1 MRQVVL
7 DTETTGLEPAE
18 GHRIIEIGCVELVDR
33 QPTERTFWQ
42 YINPEREIDKGAL
55 EVHGLT
61 NEFLS
66 NKPRFAEIV
75 DAFLKFVD
83 GSELIIH
90 NASFDVGFI
99 NHELKLLD
107 AAASGIDTR
116 CSILD
121 TLELARRLHPGQKN
135 SLDALCKRYD
145 IDNSSRQL
153 HGALLDAQI
162 LADVYLTMTG
172 GQAALLLDPFA
183 DATGRAQRDSQKRID
198 RTGLNFTVLKASDAE
213 REQHRLKLEAIAK
226 GNGGKCLWQE
236 D

>member
-7 DTETTGLEPAE
+7 DTETTGLEPAD
-18 GHRIIEIGCVELVDR
+18 GHRIIEIGCVELIDR
-33 QPTERTFWQ
+33 RPTERTFWQ
-42 YINPEREIDKGAL
+42 YINPERDVDQGAL

-61 NEFLS
+61 NDFLS
-66 NKPRFAEIV
+66 NKPKFEEIV
-75 DAFLKFVD
+75 DAFLNFVD

-90 NASFDVGFI
+90 NAGFDVGFI

-107 AAASGIDTR
+107 ANAPAIDAR
-116 CSILD
+116 CTILD

-162 LADVYLTMTG
+162 LADVYLAMTG
-172 GQAALLLDPFA
+172 GQDALLLDPFA
-183 DATGRAQRDSQKRID
+183 DATGRRQQDGWKRID
-198 RTGLNFTVLKASDAE
+198 RTGLNLKVLQATE
-213 REQHRLKLEAIAK
+213 TEQEQHRLKLEAIAK
-226 GNGGKCLWQE
+226 GNGGQCLWQE